1 MSIEQ
6 FSLVEQEV
14 LKMLEKGVIQKVVL
28 TLGQFLSNLFLV
40 EKKNGGNGPA
50 INLKN
55 LNKFI
60 LQEHFKMESLHCLKL
75 FLEMDDLLCKID
87 LKEAYFSIPLNIN
100 SQKLVRFQWSGN
112 IYNFLCLCF
121 GLGLAPRVFTKLLK
135 VLIALLRR
143 GSTFESLFA

>member
-60 LQEHFKMESLHCLKL
+60 LHEDFKMESLHCLKL
-75 FLEMDDLLCKID
+75 FLEQDDLLCKID

-100 SQKLVRFQWSGN
+100 SQKLVRFQWSEN

>member
-28 TLGQFLSNLFLV
+28 TQGQFLSNLFLV

-75 FLEMDDLLCKID
+75 FLEQDDLLCKID